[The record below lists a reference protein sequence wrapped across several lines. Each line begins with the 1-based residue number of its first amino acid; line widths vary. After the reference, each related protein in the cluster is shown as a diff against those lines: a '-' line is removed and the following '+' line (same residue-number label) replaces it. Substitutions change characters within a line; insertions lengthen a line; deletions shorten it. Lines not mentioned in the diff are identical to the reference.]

1 MIRKSYW
8 FFENTLTPQEM
19 VDLHK
24 TIDENPADY
33 KDQKANVKKTAKVKL
48 VNWKDFK
55 SQFAILEQN
64 VIIANRQNF
73 GFHLYPFDDA
83 STLNV
88 NTYAS
93 KDKAEYA
100 WHNDMGSRSPASDQ
114 KLTAIINISQEPYT
128 GGELFL
134 ADSAPQEVT
143 HLNKP
148 GCMVIFPCYMMHKV
162 MPVTKG
168 NRITLSFW
176 VLGSNFV

>member
-8 FFENTLTPQEM
+8 FFENTLTPQEI

-24 TIDENPADY
+24 TIKENPTGQTDTG
-33 KDQKANVKKTAKVKL
+33 ANVKKTAKVKL

-64 VIIANRQNF
+64 VIIANHQNF

-83 STLNV
+83 FTLNI

-93 KDKAEYA
+93 RDKAEYA

-134 ADSAPQEVT
+134 SNSEPQEVT

-148 GCMVIFPCYMMHKV
+148 GSMIIFPCYMTHKV

-168 NRITLSFW
+168 NRTTLSFW
-176 VLGSNFV
+176 VLGNNFS